1 LNVKEEG
8 RPSKE
13 VKPAASGIS
22 TVRVDKD
29 YSLWKEKSLDEFRRV
44 VSMRK
49 RVNKQMVYGSMVCI
63 AALSALL
70 AACTKESADPAPG
83 ASSGEG
89 GAKRG
94 QISVSLYDRGTV
106 PQQVGTV
113 EKNNWTQYVNEKG
126 PVDVKFVPIP
136 RGESVQK
143 LNVLFASGSAPD
155 VIHEFDSPF
164 RNQLYA
170 SKQIMPVDDLI
181 EKYSTVYKKLLQ
193 KYPELKKA
201 ATKPDGKMYEFGRVQ
216 RLVGF
221 QALFI
226 RNDWLKKLN
235 LKVPQ
240 TTEELLQVAKAFAEQ
255 DPDGNGKKDTYG
267 IALSSE
273 TGATVD
279 TMFQNFGWIEEGGKM
294 IKDWDRAQAALA
306 FKKQIYD
313 SGLTDKDF
321 LADKN
326 GQKSIQDWVSGKTG
340 IFVGRTVDT
349 VNFKTYYEPLK
360 KNVPGAEVI
369 AIKLPE
375 SPYGRFA
382 AGVNNPVQMTT
393 VINASAK
400 DPAAAM
406 KYVDFMSSDEAAK
419 SFRYGFENVHYTV
432 GPQGCP
438 VQKDPEKYKTEIAW
452 NVDFQLLLQQIEMGD
467 CAQVEAQ
474 LNPDVPL
481 EKDFI
486 EIIKQNNEANLA
498 SDVKYGR
505 ITHAEHFPS
514 LPANLQTIATNTA
527 QISDIYN
534 KAIVSGDKYTVD
546 QAMKDARKMW
556 DDQGGKQLEDFYGKW
571 YAEQKDKAFL
581 AADMMKFAKK

>member
-1 LNVKEEG
+1 MGNFNTK
-8 RPSKE
+8 KT
-13 VKPAASGIS
+13 AAIGI
-22 TVRVDKD
+22 T
-29 YSLWKEKSLDEFRRV
+29 
-44 VSMRK
+44 
-49 RVNKQMVYGSMVCI
+49 CI
-63 AALSALL
+63 AALAVVL
-70 AACTKESADPAPG
+70 AACSKEQAGGSPDTGNAAETK
-83 ASSGEG
+83 
-89 GAKRG
+89 AKRG
-94 QISVSLYDRGTV
+94 QISASFYDRGTV
-106 PQQVGTV
+106 PQQVGNV

-155 VIHEFDSPF
+155 VIHEFDAPF

-170 SKQIMPVDDLI
+170 SKQIMPIDDLI
-181 EKYSTVYKKLLQ
+181 EKNSTVYKKLLQ

-201 ATKPDGKMYEFGRVQ
+201 STKPDGKMYEFGRVQ

-240 TTEELLQVAKAFAEQ
+240 TTEELLQVAKAFTEL

-273 TGATVD
+273 TGSAVD
-279 TMFQNFGWIEEGGKM
+279 AMFQNFGWISDNGKM
-294 IKDWDRAQAALA
+294 VKDWDRAEAALA

-340 IFVGRTVDT
+340 IFVGRTIDT

-360 KNVPGAEVI
+360 KNVPDAEVI
-369 AIKLPE
+369 AIKLPA
-375 SPYGRFA
+375 SKFGRFA

-393 VINASAK
+393 VINSAAK

-406 KYVDFMSSDEAAK
+406 KYVDFMASDEAAK
-419 SFRYGFENVHYTV
+419 AFRYGFENVHYTL
-432 GPQGCP
+432 GKNGCP

-474 LNPDVPL
+474 LNPDVPA
-481 EKDFI
+481 EKEFI
-486 EIIKQNNEANLA
+486 ELIKQNNEANLA
-498 SDVKYGR
+498 SDVQYGR
-505 ITHAEHFPS
+505 ITHSEHFPS
-514 LPANLQTIATNTA
+514 LPSDLQTVATNTA

-534 KAIVSGDKYTVD
+534 KAIVAGANYSVE
-546 QAMKDARKMW
+546 QAMKDAKKMW
-556 DDQGGKQLEDFYGKW
+556 ADQGGKQLEDFYGKW

-581 AADMMKFAKK
+581 AADMMNFAKK

>member
-1 LNVKEEG
+1 MNHLKKKKTMVL
-8 RPSKE
+8 SFTLI
-13 VKPAASGIS
+13 VALAGI
-22 TVRVDKD
+22 
-29 YSLWKEKSLDEFRRV
+29 
-44 VSMRK
+44 
-49 RVNKQMVYGSMVCI
+49 
-63 AALSALL
+63 L
-70 AACTKESADPAPG
+70 AACSKDEAAKGTPTAAKEEAT
-83 ASSGEG
+83 
-89 GAKRG
+89 AKRG
-94 QISVSLYDRGTV
+94 QLTATFYDRGTV
-106 PQQVGTV
+106 PQQVGNV

-155 VIHEFDSPF
+155 IIHEFDSPF

-170 SKQIMPVDDLI
+170 TKQVLPIDDLI
-181 EKYSTVYKKLLQ
+181 EKNSTVYKKLLQ

-240 TTEELLQVAKAFAEQ
+240 TTEELLQVAKAFAEM

-273 TGATVD
+273 TGGAVD
-279 TMFQNFGWIEEGGKM
+279 AMFQNFTWVIDNDKL
-294 IKDWDRAQAALA
+294 IKDWERAETALA

-340 IFVGRTVDT
+340 IFVGRTIDT

-360 KNVPGAEVI
+360 KNVPTAEVI
-369 AIKLPE
+369 AIKLPQ
-375 SPYGRFA
+375 SKFGRFA
-382 AGVNNPVQMTT
+382 VGLNNPVQMTT
-393 VINASAK
+393 MINSTTK
-400 DPAAAM
+400 DPVAAI
-406 KYVDFMSSDEAAK
+406 KYVDFMASDEAAK
-419 SFRYGFENVHYTV
+419 AFRYGFENVHYTV
-432 GPQGCP
+432 GPNGCP
-438 VQKDPEKYKTEIAW
+438 VQKDPEKYKMEISW
-452 NVDFQLLLQQIEMGD
+452 NVDFQLLMQQIEMGD

-474 LNPDVPL
+474 LNQDVPL
-481 EKDFI
+481 EKEFI
-486 EIIKQNNEANLA
+486 ELVKQNNEANMA
-498 SDVKYGR
+498 SDVQYGR
-505 ITHAEHFPS
+505 VTAAEHFPS
-514 LPANLQTIATNTA
+514 LPSDLQLILTNTA
-527 QISDIYN
+527 QITDIYN
-534 KAIVSGDKYTVD
+534 KAIVSGSNYTVE
-546 QAMKDARKMW
+546 QAMKDARKAW
-556 DDQGGKQLEDFYGKW
+556 GDLGGKQLEDYYGKW
-571 YAEQKDKAFL
+571 YSEQKDKAFL
-581 AADMMKFAKK
+581 AADMMKFMKK